1 MSAIVRNS
9 GWLRMNSPTP
19 RGLFQFPFFC
29 YIEITMNEE
38 KKKAGL
44 FQIVCPCCQSV
55 LWVDGM
61 TEAIVKTE
69 KRAAKKKD
77 SLDELLSKEKK
88 RVSEFERKF
97 EVTAE
102 LEKKK
107 LEKAEEKFAKAMGEA
122 EKEE

>member
-1 MSAIVRNS
+1 MRSSMKALLAIGLLAVAGAGCADINLN
-9 GWLRMNSPTP
+9 GKDKTDAGDP
-19 RGLFQFPFFC
+19 RSR
-29 YIEITMNEE
+29 
-38 KKKAGL
+38 
-44 FQIVCPCCQSV
+44 QIDKLVIDTRANDPNV
-55 LWVDGM
+55 
-61 TEAIVKTE
+61 
-69 KRAAKKKD
+69 RAAAAAELGNMNAQEKD